1 MDISSLCAQNVYA
14 SLVFLFPLQ
23 GNHTNISFLH
33 AQIVNVFFC
42 VLLKLQGSRMHHMEI
57 SFIRAEFVYVSLG
70 CLLQLQGS
78 HMNHIYI

>member
-33 AQIVNVFFC
+33 AQIVYVFFC
-42 VLLKLQGSRMHHMEI
+42 VLLKLQGSRMHHMDI
-57 SFIRAEFVYVSLG
+57 
-70 CLLQLQGS
+70 
-78 HMNHIYI
+78 